1 MSHLAVSPLGRAPAT
16 FDDDQVDACIAVYEP
31 DYAPGELTREKAT
44 EIGDYQKKLG
54 DMSKMLAAKTAEIK
68 ALEKDLDH
76 ERQIGAIG
84 AKQAFFGG
92 ALAAK
97 QNEQVSVQMQ
107 AVLPVVSTSQCLNTS
122 SDSALSDITQL

>member
-1 MSHLAVSPLGRAPAT
+1 MPVNYGHHRSDRIHDVLNPSFGIR
-16 FDDDQVDACIAVYEP
+16 D
-31 DYAPGELTREKAT
+31 ELLRRGIKPHDHTKDNRMK
-44 EIGDYQKKLG
+44 
-54 DMSKMLAAKTAEIK
+54 IK

-76 ERQIGAIG
+76 ERQIRAMG